1 MTGSQKYLGPLKY
14 VPKTIQFFWHRN
26 SIVRMFGK
34 NVYMKAQPED
44 IIVKT
49 LSLRRVFCLNWV
61 TELNLQNVRFDIFQ
75 INTMNASFI

>member
-1 MTGSQKYLGPLKY
+1 M
-14 VPKTIQFFWHRN
+14 
-26 SIVRMFGK
+26 RMFGK